1 MEIIIN
7 EFEFEE
13 KVFLF
18 KMLMFR
24 VCVYVKGIY
33 FDNFF
38 YGEWR
43 IIVIDY

>member
-1 MEIIIN
+1 MN
-7 EFEFEE
+7 LNLKK

-38 YGEWR
+38 YGE
-43 IIVIDY
+43 